1 MAAGEVAGR
10 HAPRDDD
17 HLFLASLVEA
27 AAREA
32 RTRLEEE
39 AGPSLGGILG
49 GSLARGEGTV
59 WRDGVRVRAL
69 SDLDLAIVFAE
80 PAAAARARAIAPATA
95 RGLARR
101 LRARGLLGPVDL
113 GVYALADLPRQGPR
127 PGTLEMRR
135 SGRVLWGPPDLP
147 ARFPEL
153 AEQDVPRDE
162 ALVLLENRGIELLHA
177 WPGDAPADD
186 VDRQLVGM
194 YAGLKAVVDAAF
206 ALVVATGR
214 VPATQQARQAALEIL
229 AVEGRSEAL
238 DAVLPDFI
246 AEAAF
251 WGRMKL
257 APDPA
262 AIALHLGAPDVRDPV
277 ALARRAWRAGAHA
290 HLLAYRTLGVHAAH
304 RARLRRRLRRWWEE
318 SRRFAAFE
326 RAGRAPWSLR
336 PWPARA
342 RLVAAGA
349 PEHQLAACGAALLAA
364 WDEPGAGGADWR
376 AAMEHHFPGALP
388 SRLEWDSCRTAVVRL
403 WDAMHMGGVRTAWD
417 DDRPE
422 AAAGTSEEP

>member
-1 MAAGEVAGR
+1 MR
-10 HAPRDDD
+10 HAVRDDD
-17 HLFLASLVEA
+17 HTFLASLVEA

-32 RTRLEEE
+32 RDRLEEE

-59 WRDGVRVRAL
+59 WRDGARVRAL
-69 SDLDLAIVFAE
+69 SDLDLAIVFAD
-80 PAAAARARAIAPATA
+80 PAAATKARAIAPATA

-135 SGRVLWGPPDLP
+135 SGRVLWGPADLP
-147 ARFPEL
+147 ARFPDL
-153 AEQDVPRDE
+153 AERDVPRDE
-162 ALVLLENRGIELLHA
+162 AVVLLENRGIELLHA

-186 VDRQLVGM
+186 VDRQLVGL
-194 YAGLKAVVDAAF
+194 YAGLKAVVDGAF
-206 ALVVATGR
+206 ALVVAAGS

-229 AVEGRSEAL
+229 AVEGRSETL
-238 DAVLPDFI
+238 DAVLPDFV

-262 AIALHLGAPDVRDPV
+262 AIALHLGAPDARDPV
-277 ALARRAWRAGAHA
+277 ALARRAWRAGARA
-290 HLLAYRTLGVHAAH
+290 HLAAYRTLGVHAAH

-318 SRRFAAFE
+318 GRRFSAFE
-326 RAGRAPWSLR
+326 RDGRAAWSLR

-364 WDEPGAGGADWR
+364 WAVPGAGSADWR
-376 AAMEHHFPGALP
+376 AAMERHFPGALP
-388 SRLEWDSCRTAVVRL
+388 SRLEWDPCRTAVVRL
-403 WDAMHMGGVRTAWD
+403 WDAMQMGGTRTAWD
-417 DDRPE
+417 EDRPE
-422 AAAGTSEEP
+422 TAAAPPEDP

>member
-1 MAAGEVAGR
+1 VTRLAA
-10 HAPRDDD
+10 RDDD
-17 HLFLASLVEA
+17 HAFLAPLVDTA
-27 AAREA
+27 TREA
-32 RTRLEEE
+32 RMRLEEE
-39 AGPSLGGILG
+39 AGPSLGALLG

-59 WRDGVRVRAL
+59 WRDGARVRAL
-69 SDLDLAIVFAE
+69 SDIDLAMVFAE
-80 PAAAARARAIAPATA
+80 PAQAARARAIAPATA

-135 SGRVLWGPPDLP
+135 SGRVLWGPSDLA

-153 AEQDVPRDE
+153 AETDVPRDE
-162 ALVLLENRGIELLHA
+162 AVVLLENRGIELLHA

-194 YAGLKAVVDAAF
+194 YAGLKAVVDGAF

-229 AVEGRSEAL
+229 AVEGRSETL
-238 DAVLPDFI
+238 DAVLPDFM

-262 AIALHLGAPDVRDPV
+262 AIALHLGAPDARDPV
-277 ALARRAWRAGAHA
+277 ALARRAWRAGARA
-290 HLLAYRTLGVHAAH
+290 HLAAYRALGVHAVH

-318 SRRFAAFE
+318 GRRFAAFE
-326 RAGRAPWSLR
+326 RDGRAAWSLR

-342 RLVAAGA
+342 RLAVAGA

-364 WDEPGAGGADWR
+364 WAQPGAGGTDWR
-376 AAMEHHFPGALP
+376 STMARCFPGALP
-388 SRLEWDSCRTAVVRL
+388 SRLEWDPCRTAVVRL
-403 WDAMHMGGVRTAWD
+403 WDTMQMGGVRTAWD

-422 AAAGTSEEP
+422 TAGETLEDP

>member
-1 MAAGEVAGR
+1 M
-10 HAPRDDD
+10 
-17 HLFLASLVEA
+17 
-27 AAREA
+27 
-32 RTRLEEE
+32 
-39 AGPSLGGILG
+39 
-49 GSLARGEGTV
+49 
-59 WRDGVRVRAL
+59 RAL
-69 SDLDLAIVFAE
+69 SDVDLAFVFAD
-80 PAAAARARAIAPATA
+80 AAQAARARAIAPATA

-113 GVYALADLPRQGPR
+113 GVHALADLPRQGPR

-135 SGRVLWGPPDLP
+135 SGRVLWGPQDLP
-147 ARFPEL
+147 ARFPDL

-162 ALVLLENRGIELLHA
+162 AVVLLENRGIELLHA

-194 YAGLKAVVDAAF
+194 YAGLKAVVDGAF

-238 DAVLPDFI
+238 DAVLPDFT

-262 AIALHLGAPDVRDPV
+262 AIALHLGAPDARDPV
-277 ALARRAWRAGAHA
+277 ALARRAWRAGARA
-290 HLLAYRTLGVHAAH
+290 HLAAYRTLGVHAAH

-318 SRRFAAFE
+318 GRRFAAFE
-326 RAGRAPWSLR
+326 RDGRAAWSLR

-342 RLVAAGA
+342 RQALAGA
-349 PEHQLAACGAALLAA
+349 PEHQLAACGAALLDAWAA
-364 WDEPGAGGADWR
+364 PGVGQVDWR
-376 AAMEHHFPGALP
+376 STMQQFFPGALP
-388 SRLEWDSCRTAVVRL
+388 SRLEWDPCRTAVVRL
-403 WDAMHMGGVRTAWD
+403 WDAMHMHAVRTAWD
-417 DDRPE
+417 EDRPE
-422 AAAGTSEEP
+422 AADSYREEP